1 MHPKDRYLSLM
12 RQIQGQIVIAI
23 SLYARPDEIRTL
35 NARLAQVRAEYEKAK
50 KKESDQREI

>member
-1 MHPKDRYLSLM
+1 M